1 MQSYFWVWAIFYVK
15 SHCLAAQEDR
25 LCSFVAD
32 LWGGS
37 RRPETSHKWSA
48 SSSTAG
54 CQPAVELML
63 LRYIH
68 TCNGITTTMYI
79 NMEQSFICEW
89 ILFLLWF
96 VFWIMLLHLFNF
108 FFIVTQFLFL
118 SIHLEQ
124 LTNAPSRVE
133 EAHPGRRR
141 WCFLSNRDPPQTA
154 SAPSLFVISVCS
166 FPWL

>member
-1 MQSYFWVWAIFYVK
+1 MSRVTALLPRRTDCAHLWQICGGDHGDLRRLTSDRPAAQQ
-15 SHCLAAQEDR
+15 LAASQ
-25 LCSFVAD
+25 LS
-32 LWGGS
+32 
-37 RRPETSHKWSA
+37 
-48 SSSTAG
+48 
-54 CQPAVELML
+54 ELML